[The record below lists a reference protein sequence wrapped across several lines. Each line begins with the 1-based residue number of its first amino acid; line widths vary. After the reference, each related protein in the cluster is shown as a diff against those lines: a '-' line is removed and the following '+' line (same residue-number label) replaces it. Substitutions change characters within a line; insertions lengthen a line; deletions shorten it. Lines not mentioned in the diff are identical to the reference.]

1 MYRKRLLEGDMI
13 QKSQF
18 QTASRVVQLGN
29 AVTWLKN
36 QSTQFMGL
44 TATQS
49 EAIRFI
55 LKNYAEK
62 DLTAADLM
70 EQLHL
75 SQSTV
80 AGIIKR
86 LEGKSLIQRTTASD
100 DNRKSIIMPTE
111 KGLQLEEDLKRTAV
125 DTEKVLVQ
133 GMTDSEQLE
142 FNRLL
147 QIALDNANTA
157 RKNG

>member
-1 MYRKRLLEGDMI
+1 MI

-36 QSTQFMGL
+36 QSSQFMGL
-44 TATQS
+44 TSTQS

-55 LKNYAEK
+55 LKNYTNK

-70 EQLHL
+70 DQLHL

-86 LEGKSLIQRTTASD
+86 LEDKSLIRRTTAPD
-100 DNRKSIIMPTE
+100 DSRKCIITPTK

-125 DTEKVLVQ
+125 ETEHILVQ
-133 GMTDSEQLE
+133 GMTDSEQAE

-147 QIALDNANTA
+147 QKALDNVNTVRKA
-157 RKNG
+157 RAE

>member
-1 MYRKRLLEGDMI
+1 MI

-36 QSTQFMGL
+36 QNSQFMGL

-49 EAIRFI
+49 QAIRFI
-55 LKNYAEK
+55 LLNYAKKE
-62 DLTAADLM
+62 LTATDLM
-70 EQLHL
+70 AHLHL

-86 LEGKSLIQRTTASD
+86 LEDKELIHRETAPD
-100 DNRKSIIMPTE
+100 DGRKSIIAPTG
-111 KGLQLEEDLKRTAV
+111 KGLQLEEDLKSSAV
-125 DTEKVLVQ
+125 ETERVLVQ
-133 GMTDSEQLE
+133 GMTDTEQTE

-147 QIALDNANTA
+147 QIALDNVHAV
-157 RKNG
+157 REVE

>member
-1 MYRKRLLEGDMI
+1 MVIR
-13 QKSQF
+13 KSQF

-29 AVTWLKN
+29 SVTWLRN
-36 QSTQFMGL
+36 QNTQFMGL

-62 DLTAADLM
+62 ELTAADLM
-70 EQLHL
+70 EHLHL

-86 LEGKSLIQRTTASD
+86 LENKSLIKRTIAVGD
-100 DNRKSIIMPTE
+100 GRKSIITPSE
-111 KGLQLEEDLKRTAV
+111 DGLRLEENLKLTAV
-125 DTEKVLVQ
+125 DTEQIIVH
-133 GMTDSEQLE
+133 GMTPTEQAQ

-147 QIALDNANTA
+147 QKALDNINAV
-157 RKNG
+157 RKMREESNG

>member
-1 MYRKRLLEGDMI
+1 MI

-29 AVTWLKN
+29 SVTWLKN
-36 QSTQFMGL
+36 QNTQFMGL

-49 EAIRFI
+49 EAIRFV

-62 DLTAADLM
+62 ELTAADLM
-70 EQLHL
+70 EHLHL

-86 LEGKSLIQRTTASD
+86 LENKSFIKRTTAVGDS
-100 DNRKSIIMPTE
+100 RKSIITPTE
-111 KGLQLEEDLKRTAV
+111 DGLHLEEDLKLAAV
-125 DTEKVLVQ
+125 DTEQIIVQ
-133 GMTDSEQLE
+133 GMTPTEQAE

-147 QIALDNANTA
+147 QKALDNVNAV
-157 RKNG
+157 RKTREE